1 MVKNAF
7 KLLHVAF
14 FFRFSLFQGTNGKI
28 SIVIFLKKET
38 VSLKADRS
46 SIKLKIA
53 LSK

>member
-14 FFRFSLFQGTNGKI
+14 FLDLVYFKELMEDFNRD
-28 SIVIFLKKET
+28 IFKKET
-38 VSLKADRS
+38 VSSKADRS